1 LVLELSHWALPERF
15 LFHHYPAL
23 THLSVTTYLPL
34 EDLLTRYDLHRLSSL
49 CVLKINYYYGHLI
62 SNGGKRISPE
72 RITPPASGSTV
83 QFRALKR
90 LALLTIPHESLSQLE
105 RLFPALCQIRLYNL
119 PGYCPKAS

>member
-1 LVLELSHWALPERF
+1 
-15 LFHHYPAL
+15 
-23 THLSVTTYLPL
+23 
-34 EDLLTRYDLHRLSSL
+34 SL

-72 RITPPASGSTV
+72 RIPPPASGSTV
-83 QFRALKR
+83 QYRALKR

-119 PGYCPKAS
+119 PGYCPKASKWNHCDRCLANGKYQRCEIASIWS